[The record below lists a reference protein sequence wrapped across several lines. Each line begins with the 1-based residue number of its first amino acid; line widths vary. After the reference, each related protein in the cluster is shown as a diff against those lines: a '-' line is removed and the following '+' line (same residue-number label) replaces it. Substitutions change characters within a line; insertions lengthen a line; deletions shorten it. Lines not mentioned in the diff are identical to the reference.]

1 LKIENENTNSA
12 PFLAIL
18 NFQFYIFNSLSS
30 SFDHSR
36 FAMDNAYMHID
47 EARLRELVTIFLAE
61 NKKLNLSAFRTEE
74 LCWVGN
80 VLDSVAF
87 LQAFEKYPDL
97 KDLKTIADIGTGGGF
112 PLLPLALCLP
122 EVTCTG
128 IDSTQK
134 KIDAVGRIVEAMSMK
149 NVRLIADRMEV
160 VAHQKEYRET
170 FDLVTARALA
180 PLNVLLEYAI
190 PLLKVGG
197 WCAFWKSTKVADELA
212 GTASAQ
218 KILKTSFVGSFEYTL
233 PGNWGDRTIVF
244 FKKNAATSADYP
256 RKTGIPTQ
264 KPL

>member
-1 LKIENENTNSA
+1 
-12 PFLAIL
+12 
-18 NFQFYIFNSLSS
+18 
-30 SFDHSR
+30 
-36 FAMDNAYMHID
+36 MHID
-47 EARLRELVTIFLAE
+47 EARLRELMTIFLAE
-61 NKKLNLSAFRTEE
+61 NMKLNLSAFRTEE

-80 VLDSVAF
+80 ILDSVAF
-87 LQAFEKYPDL
+87 LQAYEKYSHL
-97 KDLKTIADIGTGGGF
+97 KEVKSLADIGTGGGF

-122 EVTCTG
+122 DVSCTG

-134 KIDAVGRIVEAMSMK
+134 KIDAVGRIVDAMGMK
-149 NVRLIADRMEV
+149 NVRLLADRMEV
-160 VAHQKEYRET
+160 IAHQKEYRET

-180 PLNVLLEYAI
+180 PLNVLLEYAA

-218 KILKTSFVGSFEYTL
+218 KILRTSFVGSFEYTL

-244 FKKNAATSADYP
+244 FKKAAATSADYP